1 LGLSHKGSIL
11 SSFDYILLY
20 IVFYKEC
27 IEKMKILDRVW
38 WNW

>member
-11 SSFDYILLY
+11 SSFVYILLY
-20 IVFYKEC
+20 LLFYKEY
-27 IEKMKILDRVW
+27 IEKMKILYRVW